1 MFSRRKGEN
10 YSSIQTKTIRQEQA
24 ELQKEELMKAKVS
37 EENKKIYLIAGAV
50 AVLGS
55 IIVIFKT
62 RKKYNYGKKNER
74 IYDCIKQGS

>member
-1 MFSRRKGEN
+1 MFSRRKREEF
-10 YSSIQTKTIRQEQA
+10 KAKAKEKRLEQEQA

-62 RKKYNYGKKNER
+62 RKK
-74 IYDCIKQGS
+74 

>member
-1 MFSRRKGEN
+1 M
-10 YSSIQTKTIRQEQA
+10 YSSFGGSSLNNSLNKLTEKKA
-24 ELQKEELMKAKVS
+24 EEKRKEELMKAKVS

-62 RKKYNYGKKNER
+62 RKK
-74 IYDCIKQGS
+74 